1 MTMYQRQSKTL
12 LKVLKLVTKLDLA
25 LEEGFVAVQLE
36 VEQEDD
42 LYEVLQ
48 EVVDPTLVR
57 QHTHLMQKTTN
68 KEACRVASRSS

>member
-1 MTMYQRQSKTL
+1 MYQRKSNTL
-12 LKVLKLVTKLDLA
+12 LIVLKLVTQLDLA

-68 KEACRVASRSS
+68 EEACRVTSRSS